1 MISAEPTAQVPLQ
14 KRAESHLL
22 SRGWRSWPWQLILL
36 LCDCLTSIC
45 INAEQTAI
53 KRMALFGSETSSD
66 NIIAYAKDVSTYEA
80 ERKTNNET
88 STSRIQDELVCL
100 MQVVQYRMK
109 KDPDTEGED
118 QSWRIRYTGLL
129 CMSQIYRHFQKEGRH
144 KTLTNLIWM
153 FIDVFSKN
161 ERDDRVIEALKVGRV
176 RKLFFWFHFQMKI
189 NIRSYF
195 SSTMIW
201 VKKSILRVKK
211 FKSEQFTWVLHK
223 DWQMDCWLIRHR
235 LIWELHK
242 LTVLEQC
249 GEKLMN
255 RRYLNLRIDSTW
267 LYLRLHHLGKSFCFS
282 LLLTLSWFQIH
293 SEGLF
298 VEIWFQL
305 H

>member
-109 KDPDTEGED
+109 KDPDTEDED

-129 CMSQIYRHFQKEGRH
+129 CMSQIHRHFQKEGRH
-144 KTLTNLIWM
+144 KTLNNLIWM

-176 RKLFFWFHFQMKI
+176 RKLFF
-189 NIRSYF
+189 
-195 SSTMIW
+195 
-201 VKKSILRVKK
+201 
-211 FKSEQFTWVLHK
+211 
-223 DWQMDCWLIRHR
+223 
-235 LIWELHK
+235 
-242 LTVLEQC
+242 
-249 GEKLMN
+249 
-255 RRYLNLRIDSTW
+255 
-267 LYLRLHHLGKSFCFS
+267 
-282 LLLTLSWFQIH
+282 
-293 SEGLF
+293 
-298 VEIWFQL
+298 
-305 H
+305 